1 LTISQA
7 DVARQVGIRG
17 LRPHGTF
24 FHTVINFA
32 RRKPLGALGA
42 LLLLGMAFI
51 AVAAPVI
58 SPYDPLDVF
67 ASKRFS
73 PPGGEFILGTDHV
86 GRDILSRIFYGAQ
99 VSLYVGLLSVVIG
112 TTAGSITGLISG
124 YFGGKVDAIIQ
135 RIVDTIMAFPIL
147 ILALLVVT
155 VLGSSPNNV
164 VIAVSVVLFPQGAR
178 IVRAAV
184 LGIRQSEYVTAAR
197 VVGCKNARIMY
208 LHILPQCVAPYLVL
222 ATAQLGW
229 AIVVE
234 ASLSFLGVG
243 TPPPWPS
250 WGNMLSGMSR
260 MYIEQAPWLAIF
272 PGVALS
278 LTVFGVNIL
287 GDALRDVLD
296 PRLKRA

>member
-1 LTISQA
+1 MAGQA
-7 DVARQVGIRG
+7 GVRG
-17 LRPHGTF
+17 LRPRGTAL
-24 FHTVINFA
+24 HAVISFA
-32 RRKPLGALGA
+32 LRKPLGALGG

-67 ASKRFS
+67 ANKRFS
-73 PPGGEFILGTDHV
+73 LPGGEFVLGSDHV

-124 YFGGKVDAIIQ
+124 YFGGKVDAVIQ
-135 RIVDTIMAFPIL
+135 RFVDTIMAFPIL

-155 VLGSSPNNV
+155 VLGSSANNV

-184 LGIRQSEYVTAAR
+184 LAVRESEYVTAAR
-197 VVGCKNARIMY
+197 VVGGGDTRIMF
-208 LHILPQCVAPYLVL
+208 LHILPQCVAPYIVL

-250 WGNMLSGMSR
+250 WGNMLSGLSR
-260 MYIEQAPWLAIF
+260 TYIEQAPWLAVF

-278 LTVFGVNIL
+278 LSVFGVNLL

>member
-1 LTISQA
+1 MSASQA
-7 DVARQVGIRG
+7 HVAEEQALRLLHRRG
-17 LRPHGTF
+17 PPIMALVR
-24 FHTVINFA
+24 FA
-32 RRKPLGALGA
+32 QRKPLGALGA
-42 LLLLGMAFI
+42 LLLLMMAFI

-58 SPYDPLDVF
+58 SPYDPIDVF
-67 ASKRFS
+67 ADKRFT
-73 PPGGEFILGTDHV
+73 PPGREFLLGADHV

-99 VSLYVGLLSVVIG
+99 VSLYVGVLSVAIG
-112 TTAGSITGLISG
+112 TTAGCITGLISG
-124 YFGGKVDAIIQ
+124 YFGKRVDAIIQ
-135 RIVDTIMAFPIL
+135 RAVDTIMAFPIL

-155 VLGSSPNNV
+155 VLGSSAENI

-178 IVRAAV
+178 VVRSAV
-184 LGIRQSEYVTAAR
+184 LAVKGSEYVTAAR
-197 VVGCKNARIMY
+197 AVGATDTRIMFV
-208 LHILPQCVAPYLVL
+208 HVLPQCVAPYIVL

-234 ASLSFLGVG
+234 ATLSFLGVG

-250 WGNMLSGMSR
+250 WGNMLSGLAR
-260 MYIEQAPWLAIF
+260 TYIEQAPWLAIF

-278 LTVFGVNIL
+278 LSVFGVNLL

>member
-1 LTISQA
+1 MAL
-7 DVARQVGIRG
+7 VR
-17 LRPHGTF
+17 
-24 FHTVINFA
+24 FA
-32 RRKPLGALGA
+32 QRKPLGALGA
-42 LLLLGMAFI
+42 LLLLLMVFI

-58 SPYDPLDVF
+58 SPYDPIDVF
-67 ASKRFS
+67 ADKRFA
-73 PPGGEFILGTDHV
+73 PPGREFLLGTDHV

-99 VSLYVGLLSVVIG
+99 VSLYVGVLSVAIG
-112 TTAGSITGLISG
+112 TTAGCITGLISG
-124 YFGGKVDAIIQ
+124 YFGKHVDAFIQ
-135 RIVDTIMAFPIL
+135 RAVDTIMAFPIL

-155 VLGSSPNNV
+155 VLGSSAENV

-178 IVRAAV
+178 VVRSAV
-184 LGIRQSEYVTAAR
+184 LAVKGSEYVTAAR
-197 VVGCKNARIMY
+197 AVGATDTRIMFI
-208 LHILPQCVAPYLVL
+208 HILPQCVAPYIVL

-234 ASLSFLGVG
+234 ATLSFLGVG

-250 WGNMLSGMSR
+250 WGNMLSGLAR
-260 MYIEQAPWLAIF
+260 TYIEQTPWLAVF

-278 LTVFGVNIL
+278 LSVFGVNIL

>member
-1 LTISQA
+1 
-7 DVARQVGIRG
+7 
-17 LRPHGTF
+17 
-24 FHTVINFA
+24 
-32 RRKPLGALGA
+32 PLGALGG
-42 LLLLGMAFI
+42 LLLLGMTFI

-58 SPYDPLDVF
+58 SPFDPLDVF
-67 ASKRFS
+67 ANKRFS
-73 PPGGEFILGTDHV
+73 PPGGEFILGSDHV

-99 VSLYVGLLSVVIG
+99 VSLYVGLLSVAIG
-112 TTAGSITGLISG
+112 TTAGCITGLISG

-155 VLGSSPNNV
+155 VLGSSANNV
-164 VIAVSVVLFPQGAR
+164 VIAVSVILFPQGAR

-184 LGIRQSEYVTAAR
+184 LAVRESEYVTAAK
-197 VVGCKNARIMY
+197 VVGCRDTRIMF
-208 LHILPQCVAPYLVL
+208 LHILPQCVAPYIVL

-234 ASLSFLGVG
+234 ATLSFLGVG

-250 WGNMLSGMSR
+250 WGNMLSGLAR
-260 MYIEQAPWLAIF
+260 TYIEQAPWLAIF

-278 LTVFGVNIL
+278 LSVFGVNLL